1 LLLKARTDF
10 ESNVH
15 PEVFMRRK
23 RDILWTVMVLLSFV
37 TGIALTSS
45 DWVGCEEILP
55 DEYMDLSSDV
65 EQDAHQSVVLQG
77 IHVPGAE
84 RVGADAALP
93 LSGPVSRPASPQR
106 HQPGH
111 RTPLALVTMSVR
123 HRELRATDQRGIN
136 TSLFACSPECSSNTA
151 FPPYLAEMPSKSDPS
166 KVILRI

>member
-1 LLLKARTDF
+1 
-10 ESNVH
+10 
-15 PEVFMRRK
+15 MRRK
-23 RDILWTVMVLLSFV
+23 RDILWTVLVLVSFL
-37 TGIALTSS
+37 TGISLTSS

-55 DEYMDLSSDV
+55 DEYMDLSSELGQDV
-65 EQDAHQSVVLQG
+65 QRSTFHD
-77 IHVPGAE
+77 IHTTGG
-84 RVGADAALP
+84 VGTNGALP
-93 LSGPVSRPASPQR
+93 QSGPISRPASPQR

-111 RTPLALVTMSVR
+111 RTPLALVPMSVR

>member
-106 HQPGH
+106 PQPGH
-111 RTPLALVTMSVR
+111 RTRLSLAPASFR
-123 HRELRATDQRGIN
+123 HHEPSATGQSSTNSILAAFR
-136 TSLFACSPECSSNTA
+136 PECSSNTT
-151 FPPYLAEMPSKSDPS
+151 FPRYLTDTPSPSDPS
-166 KVILRI
+166 EVILRI